1 MLASATLLSHPRG
14 HALVV
19 WENASLSPRVTRP
32 CHRGEH
38 VRVTEGDT
46 PLLSG
51 GHFDPIATYKD

>member
-19 WENASLSPRVTRP
+19 GENTSLSPRVARP
-32 CHRGEH
+32 CHRGERI
-38 VRVTEGDT
+38 RVTEGDT

-51 GHFDPIATYKD
+51 GHFDPIATDKD

>member
-1 MLASATLLSHPRG
+1 MLASPTLLSLPRG
-14 HALVV
+14 RALVV

-51 GHFDPIATYKD
+51 GHFDPIATDKD

>member
-32 CHRGEH
+32 CHRGER
-38 VRVTEGDT
+38 VLVTEGDT

-51 GHFDPIATYKD
+51 GHFDPIATDKD